1 MRRRAVIG
9 FFAGAA
15 ISPLLAARAA
25 DEPAKVFRLGTLS
38 PLPPGPGYR
47 AFVQQLLVLGWEGG
61 RNLRIDY
68 VEVGNTDADRSRA
81 MAAELVARGVDAI
94 YAGGSEDI
102 LRAAVAATRIVP
114 IVFIANDYD
123 PLAKG
128 YVASLARPAGNVTG
142 VFLQQV
148 ELTPKRLEL
157 LVQTVPDMARVVVLW
172 DPISADQFE
181 AAKEAARTLKV
192 QLDGIECVDPP
203 YDYQRALAGVSGERR
218 DLLLLLNSP

>member
-47 AFVQQLLVLGWEGG
+47 AFVQQLLALGWEDG